1 MIGNKEQ
8 IANTQKDEY
17 RNQREI
23 HLNSYYTIN
32 DYSYP
37 INNKRYKSI
46 GKKYSCI
53 AELLLI
59 LFMLRF

>member
-23 HLNSYYTIN
+23 HLNSLVGIL
-32 DYSYP
+32 
-37 INNKRYKSI
+37 IQ
-46 GKKYSCI
+46 GAKKVRS
-53 AELLLI
+53 
-59 LFMLRF
+59 